1 MTGSRYKSVTNEVKN
16 YLLGHYGKS
25 PAPISSEMN
34 KYVDMS
40 TAITC
45 RPADLL
51 EPEMAKLQAETER
64 LAQSDEDVL
73 TYAMFPDIGQTFLQ
87 ERNAGS
93 LKPEALLPKEVANAG
108 ASRYAADEFKVT
120 LHGETFHI
128 KLTGSGHA
136 GEEKRPFYVSVDGI
150 AEEVIVETLNEIEIS
165 GNGASKGNGKKKE
178 ASKTS
183 SGRPRP
189 NHAGCVTTAMPGT
202 IVAVKANVGDKVNAG
217 DGVLVIEAMKME
229 NEIQASTTGTVVAVH
244 VKKGD
249 SVTPDESLLE
259 IQPE

>member
-1 MTGSRYKSVTNEVKN
+1 
-16 YLLGHYGKS
+16 
-25 PAPISSEMN
+25 
-34 KYVDMS
+34 
-40 TAITC
+40 
-45 RPADLL
+45 
-51 EPEMAKLQAETER
+51 
-64 LAQSDEDVL
+64 
-73 TYAMFPDIGQTFLQ
+73 MFPDIGQTFLQ

-93 LKPEALLPKEVANAG
+93 LKPETLQTKEAANT
-108 ASRYAADEFKVT
+108 SAARFAPNEFNVT

-128 KLTGSGHA
+128 KLTGSGHS

-150 AEEVIVETLNEIEIS
+150 AEEVIVETLDEIEVG
-165 GNGASKGNGKKKE
+165 GNGSNGAKSSGKKKP
-178 ASKTS
+178 STTS

-189 NHAGCVTTAMPGT
+189 HHAGCVTTAMPGT
-202 IVAVKANVGDKVNAG
+202 IVAVKAKVGDKVKAG

-244 VKKGD
+244 VTKGD